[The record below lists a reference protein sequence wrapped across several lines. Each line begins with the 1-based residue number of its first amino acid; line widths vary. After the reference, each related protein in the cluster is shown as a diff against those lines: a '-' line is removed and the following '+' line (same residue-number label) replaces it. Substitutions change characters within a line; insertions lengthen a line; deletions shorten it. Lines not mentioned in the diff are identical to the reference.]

1 MNNEELV
8 WFSLDKDSIP
18 GVASGV
24 SSPKGRDFLSP
35 EAAYSAGGSVAAG
48 YVVNEHSGFRVGRS
62 PDVFVIRDY
71 SDGDIFSWLKTFSP
85 DSFPISQFARV
96 LTIKEW
102 DAVSRKV
109 QLQRDPHLD
118 RWSCVILGE
127 AVAQG
132 GGEGDIGSIPLSRA
146 AACFTATMAR
156 VKSLYS
162 ADGVTRLCADRLRQ
176 IEADRRFVR
185 RPVAV
190 EDLVPIW
197 GIISSGV
204 DDFPDAPS
212 VVEFVLDAVMRVQS
226 LFEKKDAS
234 PGRILAD
241 FDDLYDDSIESRV
254 VSFNRLASYVLDSS
268 RSSGRVSQV
277 MSAILAAGAF
287 LVGRGTSH
295 FFLLRKLTPLAP
307 SSYIWFGL
315 MAALIGPRGWHGQWA
330 RTVKGFERQIA
341 GGFSW
346 AQPVSGDISWEEYS
360 WVSKNISLG
369 NAFND
374 VARLVARTLTIEV
387 VPGAVCQLRGSGDE
401 AASSSESA
409 SRRQVESSPPVHAEE
424 LRSLLEQFVALAN
437 RSRKILS
444 AADTSVVDR
453 GGGSS
458 QPELNLHGDEG
469 GGAVKPKSRARRSSK
484 KAK

>member
-8 WFSLDKDSIP
+8 WFSLDKDAIP

-24 SSPKGRDFLSP
+24 SSPKGAKFLSP

-62 PDVFVIRDY
+62 PDVFVIRDF
-71 SDGDIFSWLKTFSP
+71 SGGDIFSWLKTFSS

-102 DAVSRKV
+102 DAVSRNI
-109 QLQRDPHLD
+109 QLQRDPYLD

-156 VKSLYS
+156 VKSIYS

-197 GIISSGV
+197 GIVSSGV
-204 DDFPDAPS
+204 DDFSDAPS

-226 LFEKKDAS
+226 LFEKKDSS

-241 FDDLYDDSIESRV
+241 FGDLYDDSIESRV
-254 VSFNRLASYVLDSS
+254 VSFNRLASYILDSS

-346 AQPVSGDISWEEYS
+346 AQPVSGDISWDEYS
-360 WVSKNISLG
+360 WVSKNVSLG

-387 VPGAVCQLRGSGDE
+387 VPGAVCQLRVSGDE
-401 AASSSESA
+401 AASVSENL
-409 SRRQVESSPPVHAEE
+409 SRRQFEPTPPSHAEE
-424 LRSLLEQFVALAN
+424 MRSLLEQFVALAN
-437 RSRKILS
+437 QSRKLIS
-444 AADTSVVDR
+444 VSEASGEKIGSGAA
-453 GGGSS
+453 
-458 QPELNLHGDEG
+458 QPEFNFEDGAG
-469 GGAVKPKSRARRSSK
+469 GESVKPKPKSRRSSK
-484 KAK
+484 KTK